1 MEKITKNKSE
11 NKSEDKTANG
21 TGNNIEISENYLIIK
36 EKALILKLRSLGA
49 GVEETEE
56 TKLTLLEG
64 AYFADRG
71 VLPLKKEEIMKMAEK
86 KDKLANEK
94 YFIIKYLR
102 DRGYI
107 VRPSLDGSPFLRLHR
122 KGYRPGEDKTY
133 YLIEVAKKDWQGSP
147 EKLVPSLEFAGRLR
161 KELVIAIVD
170 EKKDDPTFIKFARM
184 NFE

>member
-1 MEKITKNKSE
+1 MKKHKKVETISK
-11 NKSEDKTANG
+11 D
-21 TGNNIEISENYLIIK
+21 IEISENYLIIK
-36 EKALILKLRSLGA
+36 EKSLILKLRSLGA
-49 GVEETEE
+49 GVEEAEE

-71 VLPLKKEEIMKMAEK
+71 VLPLKKEEILETAAKS
-86 KDKLANEK
+86 DPLAKEK

-107 VRPSLDGSPFLRLHR
+107 VRPSLDGSPYLRLHR

-133 YLIEVAKKDWQGSP
+133 YLIEVVKKDWVAGP
-147 EKLVPSLEFAGRLR
+147 EKLIPSLEFAGRLR

-170 EKKDDPTFIKFARM
+170 EKREDPTFIKFARM

>member
-1 MEKITKNKSE
+1 MEKITNKE
-11 NKSEDKTANG
+11 
-21 TGNNIEISENYLIIK
+21 IEIKDDYLTIK
-36 EKALILKLRSLGA
+36 EKPLILKLRSLGA
-49 GVEETEE
+49 GVEEAEE

-71 VLPLKKEEIMKMAEK
+71 VLPLKKEDILEAAAKT
-86 KDKLANEK
+86 DKLANEK

-107 VRPSLDGSPFLRLHR
+107 VRPSLDGSSFLRLHR

-133 YLIEVAKKDWQGSP
+133 YLIEVVTKSWEASP
-147 EKLVPSLEFAGRLR
+147 EKLIPSLEFAGRLR
-161 KELVIAIVD
+161 KELVVAIVD
-170 EKKDDPTFIKFARM
+170 LKKEDPTFIKFGRM